1 MSHNDS
7 IIKILDLKDPR
18 IIFNEEFCVDEKIR
32 GTTAKVFYGVLAE
45 KPKACPH
52 CGHIYDTKI
61 IKHGFKV
68 TRITLP
74 KVSGF
79 DTYLKLRKQRFFCRH
94 CQRTFILD
102 TPIVKPNCFISRN
115 TKAGIALMAK
125 DKISEKD
132 IASGFNV
139 SSATVKRIIDDYYI
153 YYRPKKN
160 YLPRHLCFDEF
171 KSVKEASGSMSF
183 LFCDAE
189 TGMLIDIVENRR
201 LYHLENY
208 FRTYTLAARRAVK
221 TIVIDMYSPYIS
233 LVKKI
238 FPNARI
244 IFDRFH
250 MVQLFS
256 RSLLKTRIRTMNCY
270 PTYYTKFKNNWR
282 LFQMDS
288 SKVDYVNSRYNYNYR
303 KCMRQSDIL
312 DDLLSVDASLEATY
326 YLYQTV
332 LSCVRHRDHK
342 RLKEALLSADPLISD
357 EMKTSVK
364 TALRYIEYF
373 SNGLKY
379 EYSNGKLEGINNK
392 IKVIKRIAFGYRSY
406 LHFRN
411 RILISFNVSK
421 LKAA

>member
-7 IIKILDLKDPR
+7 ITNMLDLKDPR
-18 IIFNEEFCVDEKIR
+18 INFDENFCIDKRIR
-32 GTTAKVFYGVLAE
+32 GVNAKVFYGVLSY
-45 KPKACPH
+45 KPEACPN
-52 CGHIYDTKI
+52 CGHVFDENI
-61 IKHGFKV
+61 IRHGFKA
-68 TRITLP
+68 TRITIP
-74 KVSGF
+74 DVSGF
-79 DTYLKLRKQRFFCRH
+79 DTYLILKKQRFLCRH
-94 CQRTFILD
+94 CKKTFILN

-132 IASGFNV
+132 IARRFNV
-139 SSATVKRIIDDYYI
+139 SGATVKRIIDDYYT

-160 YLPRHLCFDEF
+160 YLPKHLCFDEF
-171 KSVKEASGSMSF
+171 KSVKEAAGSMSF

-189 TGMLIDIVENRR
+189 TGSLIDLVENRR
-201 LYHLENY
+201 LDYLENY
-208 FRTYTLAARRAVK
+208 FRGYTRAARRSVR
-221 TIVIDMYSPYIS
+221 TVVIDMYAPYIT
-233 LVKKI
+233 LIKKI
-238 FPNARI
+238 FPNAKI

-256 RSLLKTRIRTMNCY
+256 RSLLKTRIRTMNKY
-270 PTYYTKFKNNWR
+270 PKYYTKFKNNWR

-288 SKVDYVNSRYNYNYR
+288 SKIDFVHSWYNRNYR
-303 KCMRQSDIL
+303 RYMRQSDIL
-312 DDLLSVDASLEATY
+312 DDLLPVDASLEASY
-326 YLYQTV
+326 YLYQDI
-332 LSCVRHRDHK
+332 LSCVRNRDHL
-342 RLKEALLSADPLISD
+342 RLKEVLLSADPLISD
-357 EMKTSVK
+357 EMKTSIK

-392 IKVIKRIAFGYRSY
+392 IKVIKRISFGYRSY

>member
-1 MSHNDS
+1 M
-7 IIKILDLKDPR
+7 LDLKDPR
-18 IIFNEEFCVDEKIR
+18 INFDKNFCIDEKIR
-32 GTTAKVFYGVLAE
+32 GITAKVFYGVLTE
-45 KPKACPH
+45 KPEACPH
-52 CGHIYDTKI
+52 CGHVFDGNI
-61 IKHGFKV
+61 IRYGFKS

-79 DTYLKLRKQRFFCRH
+79 NAYLKLKKQRFLCRH
-94 CQRTFILD
+94 CQSTFLLS
-102 TPIVKPNCFISRN
+102 TPIVNPNCFISRN
-115 TKAGIALMAK
+115 TKAGIALLAK

-132 IASGFNV
+132 IARGFNV
-139 SSATVKRIIDDYYI
+139 SAATVKRTIDNYYL
-153 YYRPKKN
+153 YYKPKKN
-160 YLPRHLCFDEF
+160 YLPKHLCFDEF
-171 KSVKEASGSMSF
+171 KSVKEAAGSMSF

-189 TGMLIDIVENRR
+189 TGRLIDLVENRR
-201 LYHLENY
+201 LYFLENY
-208 FRTYTLAARRAVK
+208 FRGYTRAARRSVRSV
-221 TIVIDMYSPYIS
+221 VIDMYAPYIT
-233 LVKKI
+233 LIKKV
-238 FPNARI
+238 FPNAKI

-256 RSLLKTRIRTMNCY
+256 RSLLKTRIKTMNQY
-270 PTYYTKFKNNWR
+270 PAYYTKFKNNWK
-282 LFQMDS
+282 LFQKDL
-288 SKVDYVNSRYNYNYR
+288 SKIDFLHSWYNRNYR

-312 DDLLSVDASLEATY
+312 DDLLGVDASLEATY
-326 YLYQTV
+326 YLYQTI
-332 LSCVRHRDHK
+332 LSCIRNRDHT
-342 RLKEALLSADPLISD
+342 RLKEALLSADPLISN

-392 IKVIKRIAFGYRSY
+392 IKVIKRISFGYRSY